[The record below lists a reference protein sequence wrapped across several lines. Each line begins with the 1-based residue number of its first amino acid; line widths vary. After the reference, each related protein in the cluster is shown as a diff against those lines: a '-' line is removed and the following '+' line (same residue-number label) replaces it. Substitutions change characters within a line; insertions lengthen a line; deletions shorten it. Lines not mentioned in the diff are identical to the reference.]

1 MILAIDA
8 IPAVSICLGGLWITI
23 LILFLWINEVSFE
36 EIELFF
42 VLNIGC
48 IIETELVEVAEY
60 LLDEDGTGGVRHRLP
75 EFVADF
81 KCFYIE

>member
-23 LILFLWINEVSFE
+23 LILFLWIDEVSFE

-60 LLDEDGTGGVRHRLP
+60 LLDEDGPVELGIGFPNLLQTSSV
-75 EFVADF
+75 F
-81 KCFYIE
+81 I